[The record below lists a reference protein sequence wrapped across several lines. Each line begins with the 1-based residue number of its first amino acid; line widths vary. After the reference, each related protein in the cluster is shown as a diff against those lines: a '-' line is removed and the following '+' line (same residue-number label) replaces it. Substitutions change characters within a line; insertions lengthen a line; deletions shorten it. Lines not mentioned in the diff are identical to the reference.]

1 MKCGLMVVV
10 VGVVILVVGFF
21 GCLSNMLIIGS
32 GEIMIVVGMMVSF
45 GVVFGL
51 KVVIDGKD

>member
-21 GCLSNMLIIGS
+21 GCLSNKLIIGS